1 MVSVSKEG
9 LKGNDDYSDDA
20 LFFHKN
26 DNDTIPL
33 NFLSDGPL
41 DIVLTDDWTFSKPQR
56 GLH

>member
-1 MVSVSKEG
+1 MQMVSVSKEG

-41 DIVLTDDWTFSKPQR
+41 DIVLTDD
-56 GLH
+56 